1 MSYHL
6 VECIVCFAE
15 VRNDFLEL
23 HSKMKHGMTYD
34 ELKLQANQNLKEVEQ
49 EWNYGYGQVSPHYD
63 RDFIN
68 RFPSKIFKAPRKSI
82 TDPSYK
88 TRRLVPTQLN
98 KMKEEE
104 L

>member
-1 MSYHL
+1 MSNHL
-6 VECIVCFAE
+6 VECIICFAE

-34 ELKLQANQNLKEVEQ
+34 ELKLKANQNLKEVE
-49 EWNYGYGQVSPHYD
+49 EDLNYGCGQVSSHYD

-68 RFPSKIFKAPRKSI
+68 SFTSKILKAPRKSI
-82 TDPSYK
+82 TNPSCK
-88 TRRLVPTQLN
+88 TRRLVPTQL
-98 KMKEEE
+98 KTKGE